1 MPCGIWLKLPLHS
14 SFLHTGALSR
24 ATMSKGYL
32 EETRRMVCFLQKSI
46 GVLLIMLIVPKK
58 LKFLNMQEIGVLDS
72 IPGPIAQELNP

>member
-1 MPCGIWLKLPLHS
+1 
-14 SFLHTGALSR
+14 
-24 ATMSKGYL
+24 MSKGYL

-58 LKFLNMQEIGVLDS
+58 LKFLNMQEIGVLGS